1 MVLQDPEIEPS
12 VSDNAEKGI
21 EVVQLRNVFLVTV
34 PFTTG
39 ARVLVVTVVAT
50 SETDTISE
58 LGSVDLN
65 QHVASFPFMVWDL
78 VAVPQEVLHLPGH
91 YNFTTP
97 KGTKVG
103 CIRNCYP
110 SFSNQ
115 IAFSRSQQTYVVH
128 SHLCLHRDLADVLIM
143 ESILPRKKRNYIMII
158 KS

>member
-65 QHVASFPFMVWDL
+65 QHVASFPFMV
-78 VAVPQEVLHLPGH
+78 
-91 YNFTTP
+91 
-97 KGTKVG
+97 
-103 CIRNCYP
+103 
-110 SFSNQ
+110 
-115 IAFSRSQQTYVVH
+115 
-128 SHLCLHRDLADVLIM
+128 
-143 ESILPRKKRNYIMII
+143 
-158 KS
+158 